1 MKILI
6 DAFGGDNSPL
16 EPIKGAVMAKKQ
28 YNAVIA
34 LVGDINIIKD
44 TAKKNML
51 DIEGIELFHA
61 DDVVLMTDPPLSVRS
76 KPNSSLRVGFDL
88 LKKGK
93 VDAFISAGST
103 GAIHTG
109 ASLYV
114 GRCGNLRRSAIATI
128 LPLANPVLLIDAGAN
143 ANPNPEH
150 LAQFAVMGS
159 IYMKHLM
166 GIDNPRVG
174 LLNIGTEEHKGS
186 ELQVETYKLLKNT
199 ASINFVGNIE
209 GNGVT
214 SNCCDVL
221 VTDGFS
227 GNVLLKTI
235 EGTSKLLMLGIKEI
249 FSKNIFT
256 MLSSLF
262 VKKHVTEFKNRFKA
276 STYGGSPLLGI
287 SKPVIK
293 AHGSADDIT
302 IFNAVKQAITFIERN
317 IIKEIDMEC
326 NNISKDQ

>member
-6 DAFGGDNSPL
+6 DAFGGDYAPL
-16 EPIKGAVMAKKQ
+16 EPIKGAIMAKKK
-28 YNAVIA
+28 YNAAIA
-34 LVGDINIIKD
+34 LVGDVNIIKG
-44 TAKKNML
+44 TARKNLL
-51 DIEGIELFHA
+51 DINGIELYHA
-61 DDVVLMTDPPLSVRS
+61 DDVVLMTDPPLSIRS

-88 LKKGK
+88 LKKGE

-143 ANPNPEH
+143 ANPQAEH
-150 LAQFAVMGS
+150 LKQFAIMGS
-159 IYMKHLM
+159 IYIKHFM
-166 GIDNPRVG
+166 GIKEPRVG
-174 LLNIGTEEHKGS
+174 LLNIGAEEHKGS
-186 ELQVETYKLLKNT
+186 ELQVETYKSLKNT
-199 ASINFVGNIE
+199 TSINFVGNIE

-235 EGTSKLLMLGIKEI
+235 EGTSKLLMQAIKDI
-249 FSKNIFT
+249 FCKDIFT
-256 MLSSLF
+256 KISALF
-262 VKKHVTEFKNRFKA
+262 VKKHMTELKNRFKA
-276 STYGGSPLLGI
+276 SSHGGSPLLGI

-302 IFNAVKQAITFIERN
+302 IYNAVKQAITFIERD
-317 IIKEIDMEC
+317 IIKEIETEC
-326 NNISKDQ
+326 NNITTE